1 MFFNAAENRG
11 LIDSNPFCSI
21 VSATEP
27 KRERDFFLTRDLTER
42 IIAECPD
49 AEWRLMVALWR
60 YAGLRKME
68 VFGLKWGDVLWQSG
82 RLCVH
87 AIKTKHYRNKGIRYV
102 PTRDVQTYL
111 KDVFQASLEPGQT
124 TIPADAPIITRFND
138 VQ

>member
-27 KRERDFFLTRDLTER
+27 NRERDFFLTRDLTER

-82 RLCVH
+82 RLRVH
-87 AIKTKHYRNKGIRYV
+87 AIRRSTIATKVSATYRHGTCRH
-102 PTRDVQTYL
+102 T
-111 KDVFQASLEPGQT
+111 
-124 TIPADAPIITRFND
+124 
-138 VQ
+138 

>member
-27 KRERDFFLTRDLTER
+27 NRERDFFLPRDLTER

-87 AIKTKHYRNKGIRYV
+87 AIKTKHYRTKV
-102 PTRDVQTYL
+102 SATYRH
-111 KDVFQASLEPGQT
+111 GT
-124 TIPADAPIITRFND
+124 CRHT
-138 VQ
+138 